1 MDLDKIGKF
10 IKYLRVK
17 KGLSQEELASKI
29 NVTNKAISRWECGN
43 GLPGT
48 SLLEP
53 LSKELDISISALLD
67 GQCTNNVVEKSI
79 IKSKKYLIFLII
91 LIILILILI
100 LMMTIYYCYNNFYG
114 FDNSYFII
122 LKNNFSY
129 LPFSNILSL
138 LITKNYLIFIKNIF
152 INCVIG
158 TFISAILIML
168 GFNKN
173 YYLIVSNFLFE
184 LIKWFF
190 FLAIFDIDDIF
201 IRVITGFLILYI
213 YAYKKI
219 NLF

>member
-1 MDLDKIGKF
+1 MDLDKVGKL
-10 IKYLRVK
+10 IKDLRIK
-17 KGLSQEELASKI
+17 KGLTQEELASKI

-43 GLPGT
+43 GLPDT

-53 LSKELDISISALLD
+53 LSKELNISISELLN

-79 IKSKKYLIFLII
+79 IKSKKHLIFLVI
-91 LIILILILI
+91 LIILI

-138 LITKNYLIFIKNIF
+138 FITKNYLIFIKNFF

-158 TFISAILIML
+158 IFISIIIVTFN
-168 GFNKN
+168 FNKK
-173 YYLIVSNFLFE
+173 YYLIISNFLFE

-201 IRVITGFLILYI
+201 IRVITGFLTLYI

>member
-91 LIILILILI
+91 LIILILIL
-100 LMMTIYYCYNNFYG
+100 MMTIYYCYNNFYG

-138 LITKNYLIFIKNIF
+138 FITKNYLIFIKNIF

-213 YAYKKI
+213 YAYSI
-219 NLF
+219 NSRT

>member
-48 SLLEP
+48 PLLEP

-91 LIILILILI
+91 LIILILIL
-100 LMMTIYYCYNNFYG
+100 MMTIYYCYNNFYG

-138 LITKNYLIFIKNIF
+138 FITKNYLIFIKNIF

>member
-91 LIILILILI
+91 LIILILIL
-100 LMMTIYYCYNNFYG
+100 MMTIYYCYNNFYG
-114 FDNSYFII
+114 FDNGYFII

-138 LITKNYLIFIKNIF
+138 FITKNYLIFIKNIF

-158 TFISAILIML
+158 TFISAILIIL

>member
-91 LIILILILI
+91 LIILILIL
-100 LMMTIYYCYNNFYG
+100 MMTIYYCYNNFYG

-138 LITKNYLIFIKNIF
+138 FITKNYLIFIKNIF

>member
-10 IKYLRVK
+10 IKYLRAK

-29 NVTNKAISRWECGN
+29 NVTNKAISRWEYGN

-79 IKSKKYLIFLII
+79 IKSKKHLIFLII
-91 LIILILILI
+91 LIILILI

-138 LITKNYLIFIKNIF
+138 FITKNYLIFIKNIF

-219 NLF
+219 SLF

>member
-10 IKYLRVK
+10 IKYLRAK

-79 IKSKKYLIFLII
+79 IKSKKNLIFLII
-91 LIILILILI
+91 LIILILI

-138 LITKNYLIFIKNIF
+138 FITKNYLIFIKNIF

-158 TFISAILIML
+158 TFISAILIIL

>member
-17 KGLSQEELASKI
+17 KGLTQEGLANKI

-91 LIILILILI
+91 LIILILIL
-100 LMMTIYYCYNNFYG
+100 MMTIYYCYNNFYG

-138 LITKNYLIFIKNIF
+138 FITKNYFIFIKNIF

-168 GFNKN
+168 VFNKN

-184 LIKWFF
+184 LIKCFF

>member
-10 IKYLRVK
+10 IKYLRAK

-79 IKSKKYLIFLII
+79 IKSKKHLIFLII
-91 LIILILILI
+91 LIILILI

-138 LITKNYLIFIKNIF
+138 FITKNYLIFIKNIF

-184 LIKWFF
+184 LIKCFF

>member
-10 IKYLRVK
+10 IKYLRAK

-29 NVTNKAISRWECGN
+29 NITNKAISRWECGN

-79 IKSKKYLIFLII
+79 IKSKKHLIFLII
-91 LIILILILI
+91 LIILILI

-138 LITKNYLIFIKNIF
+138 FITKNYLIFIKNIF

-219 NLF
+219 SLF

>member
-79 IKSKKYLIFLII
+79 IKSKKHLIFLII
-91 LIILILILI
+91 LIILILI

-138 LITKNYLIFIKNIF
+138 FITKNYLIFIKNIF

-219 NLF
+219 SLF

>member
-91 LIILILILI
+91 LIILIL
-100 LMMTIYYCYNNFYG
+100 MMTIYYCYNNFYG

-138 LITKNYLIFIKNIF
+138 FISKNYLIFIKNIF

-158 TFISAILIML
+158 TFISAILIMF

-184 LIKWFF
+184 LIKCFF

>member
-53 LSKELDISISALLD
+53 LSKQLDISISALLD

-138 LITKNYLIFIKNIF
+138 FITKNYLIFIKNIF

-213 YAYKKI
+213 YA
-219 NLF
+219 

>member
-10 IKYLRVK
+10 IKYLRAK

-79 IKSKKYLIFLII
+79 IKSKKHLIFLII
-91 LIILILILI
+91 LIILILI

-138 LITKNYLIFIKNIF
+138 FITKNYLIFIKNIF

-213 YAYKKI
+213 
-219 NLF
+219 

>member
-91 LIILILILI
+91 LIILILIL
-100 LMMTIYYCYNNFYG
+100 MMTIYYCYNNFYG

-138 LITKNYLIFIKNIF
+138 FITKNYLIFIKNIF

-184 LIKWFF
+184 LIKCFF

>member
-10 IKYLRVK
+10 IKYLRAK

-91 LIILILILI
+91 LIILILIL
-100 LMMTIYYCYNNFYG
+100 MMTIYYCYNNFYG

-138 LITKNYLIFIKNIF
+138 FITKNYLIFIKNIF

-219 NLF
+219 SLF

>member
-10 IKYLRVK
+10 IKYLRAK

-91 LIILILILI
+91 LIILILIL
-100 LMMTIYYCYNNFYG
+100 MMTIYYCYNNFYG

-138 LITKNYLIFIKNIF
+138 FITKNYLIFIKNIF

-158 TFISAILIML
+158 TFISAILIIL

-219 NLF
+219 SLF

>member
-10 IKYLRVK
+10 IKYLRAK

-79 IKSKKYLIFLII
+79 IKSKKHLIFLII
-91 LIILILILI
+91 LIILILI

-138 LITKNYLIFIKNIF
+138 FITKNYLIFIKNIF

-184 LIKWFF
+184 LIKWIF

-219 NLF
+219 SLF

>member
-10 IKYLRVK
+10 IKYLRAK

-53 LSKELDISISALLD
+53 LSKELYISISALLD

-79 IKSKKYLIFLII
+79 IKSKKHLIFLII
-91 LIILILILI
+91 LIILILI

-138 LITKNYLIFIKNIF
+138 FITKNYLIFIKNIF

-219 NLF
+219 SLF

>member
-10 IKYLRVK
+10 IKYLRAK

-79 IKSKKYLIFLII
+79 IKSKKHLIFLII
-91 LIILILILI
+91 LIILILI

-138 LITKNYLIFIKNIF
+138 FITKNYLIFIKNIF

-219 NLF
+219 SLF

>member
-138 LITKNYLIFIKNIF
+138 FITKNYLIFIKNIF

>member
-79 IKSKKYLIFLII
+79 IKSKKHLIFLII
-91 LIILILILI
+91 LIILILI

-114 FDNSYFII
+114 FDNGYFII

-138 LITKNYLIFIKNIF
+138 FITKNYLIFIKNIF

-184 LIKWFF
+184 LIKFFF

>member
-43 GLPGT
+43 VLPGT

-79 IKSKKYLIFLII
+79 IKSKKHLIFLII
-91 LIILILILI
+91 LIILILI

-138 LITKNYLIFIKNIF
+138 FITKNYLIFIKNIF

-201 IRVITGFLILYI
+201 IRVITDF
-213 YAYKKI
+213 
-219 NLF
+219 

>member
-43 GLPGT
+43 VLPGT

-79 IKSKKYLIFLII
+79 IKSKKHLIFLII
-91 LIILILILI
+91 LIILILI

-138 LITKNYLIFIKNIF
+138 FTTKNYLIFIKNIF

>member
-91 LIILILILI
+91 LIILILIL
-100 LMMTIYYCYNNFYG
+100 MMTIYYCYNNFYG
-114 FDNSYFII
+114 FDNGYFII

-138 LITKNYLIFIKNIF
+138 FITKNYLIFIKNIF

>member
-10 IKYLRVK
+10 IKYLRAK

-43 GLPGT
+43 VLPGT

-79 IKSKKYLIFLII
+79 IKSKKHLIFLII
-91 LIILILILI
+91 LIILILI

-138 LITKNYLIFIKNIF
+138 FITKNYLIFIKNIF

-201 IRVITGFLILYI
+201 IRVITDF
-213 YAYKKI
+213 
-219 NLF
+219 

>member
-48 SLLEP
+48 SILEP

-91 LIILILILI
+91 LIILILIL
-100 LMMTIYYCYNNFYG
+100 MMTIYYCYNNFYG

-138 LITKNYLIFIKNIF
+138 FITKNYLIFIKNIF

>member
-91 LIILILILI
+91 LIILILIL
-100 LMMTIYYCYNNFYG
+100 MMTIYYCYNNFFG
-114 FDNSYFII
+114 FDNGYFII

-138 LITKNYLIFIKNIF
+138 FITKNYLIFIKNIF

-184 LIKWFF
+184 LIKCFF

>member
-79 IKSKKYLIFLII
+79 IKSKKHLIFLII
-91 LIILILILI
+91 LIILILI

-138 LITKNYLIFIKNIF
+138 FITKNYLIFIKNIF

>member
-43 GLPGT
+43 VLPGT

-91 LIILILILI
+91 LIILILIL
-100 LMMTIYYCYNNFYG
+100 MMTIYYCYNNFYG

-138 LITKNYLIFIKNIF
+138 FTTKNYLIFIKNIF

>member
-79 IKSKKYLIFLII
+79 IKSKKHLIFLII
-91 LIILILILI
+91 LIILILI

-138 LITKNYLIFIKNIF
+138 FITKNYLIFIKNIF

-184 LIKWFF
+184 LIKCFF

>member
-48 SLLEP
+48 PLLEP

-91 LIILILILI
+91 LIILIL
-100 LMMTIYYCYNNFYG
+100 MMTIYYCYNNFYG

-138 LITKNYLIFIKNIF
+138 FITKNYLIFIKNIF

-173 YYLIVSNFLFE
+173 YYLIVSNF
-184 LIKWFF
+184 
-190 FLAIFDIDDIF
+190 F
-201 IRVITGFLILYI
+201 I
-213 YAYKKI
+213 
-219 NLF
+219 

>member
-91 LIILILILI
+91 LIILILIL
-100 LMMTIYYCYNNFYG
+100 MMTIYYCYNNFYG

-152 INCVIG
+152 INCLIG

-184 LIKWFF
+184 LIKCFF

>member
-1 MDLDKIGKF
+1 
-10 IKYLRVK
+10 
-17 KGLSQEELASKI
+17 
-29 NVTNKAISRWECGN
+29 
-43 GLPGT
+43 
-48 SLLEP
+48 
-53 LSKELDISISALLD
+53 
-67 GQCTNNVVEKSI
+67 
-79 IKSKKYLIFLII
+79 
-91 LIILILILI
+91 
-100 LMMTIYYCYNNFYG
+100 MMTIYYCYNNFYG

-138 LITKNYLIFIKNIF
+138 FITKNYLIFIKNIF

>member
-1 MDLDKIGKF
+1 M
-10 IKYLRVK
+10 
-17 KGLSQEELASKI
+17 
-29 NVTNKAISRWECGN
+29 
-43 GLPGT
+43 
-48 SLLEP
+48 
-53 LSKELDISISALLD
+53 D
-67 GQCTNNVVEKSI
+67 GQCTKNVVEKSI

-91 LIILILILI
+91 LIILILI

-138 LITKNYLIFIKNIF
+138 FITKNYLIFIKNIF

-168 GFNKN
+168 VFNKN
-173 YYLIVSNFLFE
+173 YYLIVFNFLFE
-184 LIKWFF
+184 LIKCFF